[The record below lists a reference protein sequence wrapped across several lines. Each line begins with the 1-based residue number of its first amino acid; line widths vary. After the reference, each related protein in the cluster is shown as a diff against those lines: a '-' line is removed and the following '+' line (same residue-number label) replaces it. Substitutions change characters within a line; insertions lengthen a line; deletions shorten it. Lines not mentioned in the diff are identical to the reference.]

1 MAHRG
6 RDSSMEILGSDVLPP
21 SAPINKGTQGPQ
33 AQAYPLMAPL
43 PPPGIPSQNK
53 GHSAISRYPEWPP
66 AAVPIPQHD
75 PWGQLECKGMMNDPP
90 PCSSGE
96 PSRALR
102 PPRHTTLP
110 QLVVGQ
116 SPGDGGIVA

>member
-1 MAHRG
+1 MAHRV
-6 RDSSMEILGSDVLPP
+6 RESSMEILGSNVLSSPGSDKQWNP
-21 SAPINKGTQGPQ
+21 RTTGSSLSLNG
-33 AQAYPLMAPL
+33 PL
-43 PPPGIPSQNK
+43 PPPGSPSQNK

-90 PCSSGE
+90 PCSSEE

-116 SPGDGGIVA
+116 SPGIGGIVA